1 MSKHENELTFQ
12 GVCDEV
18 AYPGDLIESEF
29 WTDVVNTANEVKDRE
44 AKGYVFH
51 PTVLLKGNTM
61 LIFETWEEAADYL
74 DLSVRIT
81 QLLSHRTLSEN
92 NVRLPEQVKAV
103 RAHVETPDNPSF
115 VKEWEDCY
123 SEYGV
128 KLIEVNE
135 YIGGKQS

>member
-18 AYPGDLIESEF
+18 AYSGDLIESEF
-29 WTDVVNTANEVKDRE
+29 WDAVVNTANEVQDVI
-44 AKGYVFH
+44 AKGNVFR

-61 LIFETWEEAADYL
+61 LLFETWEETADYL

-81 QLLSHRTLSEN
+81 QLLSHKVLSKN

-103 RAHVETPDNPSF
+103 RAHVENPDEPTD
-115 VKEWEDCY
+115 WEDFY
-123 SEYGV
+123 SGWEIKLIKVSEYV
-128 KLIEVNE
+128 
-135 YIGGKQS
+135 GGKQS